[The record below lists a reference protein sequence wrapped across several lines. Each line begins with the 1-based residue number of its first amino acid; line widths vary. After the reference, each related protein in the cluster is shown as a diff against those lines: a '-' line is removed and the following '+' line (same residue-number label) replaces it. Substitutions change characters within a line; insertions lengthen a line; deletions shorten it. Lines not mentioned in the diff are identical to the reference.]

1 MVLGAFT
8 ILLFMWNLISAPGR
22 ILADQ
27 TSAIDEVRQSLTGLT
42 PPEFLSNADKSRI
55 ENLLIMCGVAAREAL
70 EPSEVNAAKAV
81 DAIEGLDSQIGQIR
95 HHEKLYGLANHFFLL
110 STGLIGSKNPD
121 TFTFT
126 DESKTMAHVLPT
138 LKDDKGFKTGLR
150 ESYDRMRSEALRIM
164 QQGPDKSGFPNE

>member
-1 MVLGAFT
+1 
-8 ILLFMWNLISAPGR
+8 MWNLISAPGR

-81 DAIEGLDSQIGQIR
+81 DAIKGLDSKMGQIR
-95 HHEKLYGLANHFFLL
+95 HHEKLYG
-110 STGLIGSKNPD
+110 
-121 TFTFT
+121 
-126 DESKTMAHVLPT
+126 
-138 LKDDKGFKTGLR
+138 
-150 ESYDRMRSEALRIM
+150 
-164 QQGPDKSGFPNE
+164 